1 MYKIIEETSKSIKNE
16 REPQNVFL
24 QVLEEVGELSKELR
38 VKYDTTSYKQEG
50 KDGILGES
58 CDILISLI
66 DLLILE
72 GYTEED
78 INKTVVKKCNK
89 WKSKAKQ

>member
-24 QVLEEVGELSKELR
+24 QVIEEVGELSKELR
-38 VKYDTTSYKQEG
+38 VKYDSTSYKQEG
-50 KDGILGES
+50 EDGILGES

-78 INKTVVKKCNK
+78 INRTVVKKCDK
-89 WKSKAKQ
+89 WKSKAK